1 MIKRTAMALVSLA
14 LMLLPFAVYTTAVA
28 EGSTSEIRGTVADP
42 TGAVIPA
49 ARLGLKSEGGASAS
63 TVSGRD
69 GSFSFTNLQPG
80 KYSLVITAKGF
91 AQTTLDEIEVLPGKI
106 LQQNVTLELPVE
118 QQQVE
123 VKEYAVGVST
133 SADNNASSIVI
144 KGK

>member
-1 MIKRTAMALVSLA
+1 MIKRTAMALMSLA
-14 LMLLPFAVYTTAVA
+14 IMLFAFAECRPAVA
-28 EGSTSEIRGTVADP
+28 EGSTSEIHGTVADP

-49 ARLGLKSEGGASAS
+49 ARLTLTSEGGASAT

-106 LQQNVTLELPVE
+106 L
-118 QQQVE
+118 
-123 VKEYAVGVST
+123 
-133 SADNNASSIVI
+133 
-144 KGK
+144 